1 MSEKLGDY
9 NMEDFEKIIL
19 PSEREVEIKELTAEA
34 ERILTNKADVK
45 SGRWLNKFIAHAIA
59 SIDGRVVENNGE
71 LINILLDMKTG
82 DRNYLLLRIRMQSYG
97 TKLVFNYQCP
107 QCKKTSGYELDLQE
121 MLDNEILKVYPY
133 RKDVP
138 ITVETRGGI
147 AEIDYMTGRSEQW
160 LAMQENIDTI
170 HIAMASCKTFNGKT
184 PEYKD
189 FKNLFTKD
197 ITAIRMA
204 AADLKGGL
212 EAQIKLECPECDNE
226 YSVMLYQIPDFFTP
240 ITSLENIGQ

>member
-1 MSEKLGDY
+1 MIDTETIK
-9 NMEDFEKIIL
+9 L
-19 PSEREVEIKELTAEA
+19 PSGIEVEIQELTAEA

-45 SGRWLNKFIAHAIA
+45 SGRWLNKFIAHAIV
-59 SIDGRVVENNGE
+59 SINGKKVENNGE
-71 LINILLDMKTG
+71 LINTLLDMKTG

-97 TKLVFNYQCP
+97 TKLIFNYQCP
-107 QCKKTSGYELDLQE
+107 KCGKTSGYELDLQNL
-121 MLDNEILKVYPY
+121 LDNEILKVYPY
-133 RKDVP
+133 RQDVP
-138 ITVETRGGI
+138 ITVETRNGT

-160 LAMQENIDTI
+160 LAMQDNIDTI
-170 HIAMASCKTFNGKT
+170 HIAMASCKSFNGKA

-189 FKNLFTKD
+189 FKNLYVKD
-197 ITAIRMA
+197 ISAIRMA

-240 ITSLENIGQ
+240 LTSLGNIGL